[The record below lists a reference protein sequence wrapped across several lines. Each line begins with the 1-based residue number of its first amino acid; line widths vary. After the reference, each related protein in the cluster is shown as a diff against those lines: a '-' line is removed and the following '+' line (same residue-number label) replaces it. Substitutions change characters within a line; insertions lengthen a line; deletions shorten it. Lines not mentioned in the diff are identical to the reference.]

1 VLVAMYFVEV
11 LGGLSDTVARVDGVS
26 AFHYYGSA
34 IEHGIDPGAFVGLT
48 AAGILLAATGCLL
61 FERRDL
67 RR

>member
-1 VLVAMYFVEV
+1 MYFVEV
-11 LGGLSDTVARVDGVS
+11 LGRLSETVGRVDVLS

-34 IEHGIDPGAFVGLT
+34 IEDGLDPGAFVGLV
-48 AAGILLAATGCLL
+48 AAGVALAAAGGLL